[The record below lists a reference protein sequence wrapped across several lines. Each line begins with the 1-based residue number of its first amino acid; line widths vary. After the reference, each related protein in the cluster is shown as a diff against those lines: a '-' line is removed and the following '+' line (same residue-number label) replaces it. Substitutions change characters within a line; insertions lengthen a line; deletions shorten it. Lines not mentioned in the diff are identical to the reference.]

1 MWEDCSRVADK
12 CAQLFRVNQNRT
24 SNTGTTHNQDTPV
37 RPKYIFEIA
46 FDAVEGGALVVE
58 SNIKNLI
65 SNGITVFVY
74 CNHHLCVV
82 HRQFVSFRFCCDTI
96 R

>member
-1 MWEDCSRVADK
+1 MC
-12 CAQLFRVNQNRT
+12 QLFRVNQNRT
-24 SNTGTTHNQDTPV
+24 SNTTHNQDTPV

-65 SNGITVFVY
+65 SNGISRYLCIAIITCVLFIANLFRSDFVVTRY
-74 CNHHLCVV
+74 VE
-82 HRQFVSFRFCCDTI
+82 FVAR
-96 R
+96 RAL